1 MYSQEAPHG
10 RAKFFG
16 VWTEHFSKLF
26 VLKDNTKPVQLLSEI
41 NRRSVAQQTSQSA
54 IAESHAPA
62 PAPSAPGPEEIR
74 AQLEKV
80 LASRLFARSARL
92 CRFLRF
98 SVEESLA
105 GNCGRLKEQ
114 IIGTEVFDRRPDY
127 DPRIDPI
134 VRVEARRLRGKLKAY
149 YASSGRGDSM
159 TIGLPKGAYL
169 PFFKTR
175 AAAPGS
181 RTSLMAASGSALA
194 PRKSIAILP
203 FANMMQGADDDYFS
217 DGLTE
222 ELIHLLTRIP
232 SLRVVAWSSTS
243 KLRGREADL
252 AGIRR
257 QLRVGSVLRGSVRRT
272 PERVRVTVQLI
283 DSASGDYLWSES
295 YDRGLENVFEIQGE
309 IARAIVQA
317 LRLKLTGLPQTE
329 TPRRAPN
336 VACYNLCLQGRFH
349 ANKRTMDGLRKSVER
364 FEEAILADESCAEAY
379 AGLADAY
386 SLLADYGLMSPAEA
400 VPKARA
406 AAERALELDPQS
418 AEANVSLAFVR
429 SSFEWRW
436 EEAEALYRTAIAANP
451 GYSRA
456 RHWFGLDYLGLLGR
470 FQEALSEVRAAHD
483 LDPLSM
489 ILREGVGY
497 MHMLCRDYPRSVA
510 VYREITDMDPDFYK
524 GHSSLGRVLSLMAKY
539 DLAIASLER
548 ARQLGGEVPSIL
560 AALGEV
566 LGRAGRTDEAHGVLR
581 ELTALS
587 QTRWVPASCFA
598 ILHLGLGDHATAL
611 TFLETATDRREL
623 PVTALNVHPLYDP
636 LRSEPRFQRLLERI
650 GLAS

>member
-1 MYSQEAPHG
+1 M
-10 RAKFFG
+10 AK
-16 VWTEHFSKLF
+16 
-26 VLKDNTKPVQLLSEI
+26 
-41 NRRSVAQQTSQSA
+41 QTSQSA
-54 IAESHAPA
+54 IAVSQALAPA
-62 PAPSAPGPEEIR
+62 LSAPGPEEIR
-74 AQLEKV
+74 AQLEKL
-80 LASRLFARSARL
+80 LASRLFARSTRL

-105 GNCGRLKEQ
+105 GNGGRLKEQ
-114 IIGTEVFDRRPDY
+114 IIGMEVFDRKSDY

-134 VRVEARRLRGKLKAY
+134 VRVEARRLRAKLKAY
-149 YASSGRGDSM
+149 YTSPGRGDSIM
-159 TIGLPKGAYL
+159 IGLPKGAYL

-175 AAAPGS
+175 AAAPQGS
-181 RTSLMAASGSALA
+181 RTSLVATAGSALA
-194 PRKSIAILP
+194 PRKSIAVLP

-232 SLRVVAWSSTS
+232 SLRVVAWSSAS

-283 DSASGDYLWSES
+283 DSASGDYLWSET
-295 YDRGLENVFEIQGE
+295 YDRGLENVFEMQGE
-309 IARAIVQA
+309 IARAMVHA
-317 LRLKLTGLPQTE
+317 LRLKLTGLPQAE

-349 ANKRTMDGLRKSVER
+349 TNKRSMEGLRKSVER
-364 FEEAILADESCAEAY
+364 FEEAILADDSCAEAY

-436 EEAEALYRTAIAANP
+436 EEAEVLYRAAIAVNP

-456 RHWFGLDYLGLLGR
+456 RHWYGVDFLGLLGR
-470 FQEALSEVRAAHD
+470 CQEALSEARAAYD

-489 ILREGVGY
+489 IIREGLGY
-497 MHMLCRDYPRSVA
+497 MHMICRDYPRAVA
-510 VYREITDMDPDFYK
+510 VYREITDMDPDFFK
-524 GHSSLGRVLSLMAKY
+524 GYSSLGRVLSLMGKH
-539 DLAIASLER
+539 DLALASLER
-548 ARQLGGEVPSIL
+548 ARQLGGDVPSIL
-560 AALGEV
+560 AATGEV
-566 LGRAGRTDEAHGVLR
+566 LARTGRIEEAHAYLNQ
-581 ELTALS
+581 LTELS

-598 ILHLGLGDHATAL
+598 VLHIGLGDYPAAL
-611 TFLETATDRREL
+611 TFLETATDRREFS
-623 PVTALNVHPLYDP
+623 VTALKVHPLYDP
-636 LRSEPRFQRLLERI
+636 LRSEPRFQRLLERV

>member
-1 MYSQEAPHG
+1 M
-10 RAKFFG
+10 
-16 VWTEHFSKLF
+16 
-26 VLKDNTKPVQLLSEI
+26 
-41 NRRSVAQQTSQSA
+41 
-54 IAESHAPA
+54 
-62 PAPSAPGPEEIR
+62 
-74 AQLEKV
+74 
-80 LASRLFARSARL
+80 
-92 CRFLRF
+92 
-98 SVEESLA
+98 
-105 GNCGRLKEQ
+105 
-114 IIGTEVFDRRPDY
+114 EVFDRRSDY

-134 VRVEARRLRGKLKAY
+134 VRVEARRLRAKLKAY
-149 YASSGRGDSM
+149 YASPGRGDSIV
-159 TIGLPKGAYL
+159 IGLPKGAYL

-175 AAAPGS
+175 AAAGS
-181 RTSLMAASGSALA
+181 RTSLASSGSGSA
-194 PRKSIAILP
+194 PRKSIAVLP
-203 FANMMQGADDDYFS
+203 FANMMQGADDEYFS

-272 PERVRVTVQLI
+272 VERVRVTAQLI
-283 DSASGDYLWSES
+283 DSASGDYLWSET
-295 YDRGLENVFEIQGE
+295 YDRALENVFEIQGE
-309 IARAIVQA
+309 IARAIVQT
-317 LRLKLTGLPQTE
+317 LRLKLTGLQQAE

-349 ANKRTMDGLRKSVER
+349 ANKRSMEGLRKSVER

-386 SLLADYGLMSPAEA
+386 SLLADYGLLSPAEA

-436 EEAEALYRTAIAANP
+436 EEAEALYRAAIAANP

-456 RHWFGLDYLGLLGR
+456 RHWYGVDFLGLLGR
-470 FQEALSEVRAAHD
+470 CQEALSEARAAFD

-489 ILREGVGY
+489 IIREGVGY
-497 MHMLCRDYPRSVA
+497 MHMICRDYPRAVA

-524 GHSSLGRVLSLMAKY
+524 GYSSLGRVLSLMGKH
-539 DLAIASLER
+539 DLALAALER
-548 ARQLGGEVPSIL
+548 ARKLGGDVPSIL
-560 AALGEV
+560 SALGEV
-566 LGRAGRTDEAHGVLR
+566 MARTGRVEEARCYLH
-581 ELTALS
+581 ELTELS
-587 QTRWVPASCFA
+587 QVRWVPASCFA
-598 ILHLGLGDHATAL
+598 VLHMGLGDYPAAL
-611 TFLETATDRREL
+611 TFLETATDRREFS
-623 PVTALNVHPLYDP
+623 VTALKVHPLYDP

-650 GLAS
+650 GLNF

>member
-1 MYSQEAPHG
+1 V
-10 RAKFFG
+10 AK
-16 VWTEHFSKLF
+16 
-26 VLKDNTKPVQLLSEI
+26 
-41 NRRSVAQQTSQSA
+41 QTSQSA
-54 IAESHAPA
+54 IAVSQALAPA
-62 PAPSAPGPEEIR
+62 LSAPGPEEIR
-74 AQLEKV
+74 AQLERV
-80 LASRLFARSARL
+80 LASRLFARSTRL

-105 GNCGRLKEQ
+105 GKGGRLKEQ
-114 IIGTEVFDRRPDY
+114 IIGMEVFDRKSDY

-134 VRVEARRLRGKLKAY
+134 VRVEARRLRAKLKAY
-149 YASSGRGDSM
+149 YTSPGRGDSIM
-159 TIGLPKGAYL
+159 IGLPKGAYL

-175 AAAPGS
+175 AAAPQS
-181 RTSLMAASGSALA
+181 PRTSLVAASGSALA
-194 PRKSIAILP
+194 SRKSIAVLP

-283 DSASGDYLWSES
+283 DSASGDYLWSET
-295 YDRGLENVFEIQGE
+295 YDRELENVFEMQGE

-329 TPRRAPN
+329 TQRRGPT

-349 ANKRTMDGLRKSVER
+349 TNKRTAEGLRKSVER
-364 FEEAILADESCAEAY
+364 FEEAILAEESCAEAY

-386 SLLADYGLMSPAEA
+386 SLLADYGVLSPAEA

-436 EEAEALYRTAIAANP
+436 EEAEALYRAAIAVNP

-456 RHWFGLDYLGLLGR
+456 RHWYGVDFLGLLGR
-470 FQEALSEVRAAHD
+470 CQEALSEVRAAYD

-489 ILREGVGY
+489 IIREGLGY
-497 MHMLCRDYPRSVA
+497 MHMICRDYPRAVA

-524 GHSSLGRVLSLMAKY
+524 GYSSLGRVLSLMGKH
-539 DLAIASLER
+539 DLALAALER
-548 ARQLGGEVPSIL
+548 AHKLGGEVPSIL

-566 LGRAGRTDEAHGVLR
+566 LARMGRVEEARAFLHQLT
-581 ELTALS
+581 EL
-587 QTRWVPASCFA
+587 
-598 ILHLGLGDHATAL
+598 
-611 TFLETATDRREL
+611 
-623 PVTALNVHPLYDP
+623 
-636 LRSEPRFQRLLERI
+636 
-650 GLAS
+650 

>member
-1 MYSQEAPHG
+1 MARP
-10 RAKFFG
+10 
-16 VWTEHFSKLF
+16 
-26 VLKDNTKPVQLLSEI
+26 
-41 NRRSVAQQTSQSA
+41 TSQSA
-54 IAESHAPA
+54 IAVSQALTS
-62 PAPSAPGPEEIR
+62 APSAPGPEEVR
-74 AQLEKV
+74 AHLEKV
-80 LASRLFARSARL
+80 LASRLFARSTRL

-105 GNCGRLKEQ
+105 GNGGRLKEQ
-114 IIGTEVFDRRPDY
+114 IIGMEVFDRRSDY

-134 VRVEARRLRGKLKAY
+134 VRVEARRLRAKLKAY
-149 YASSGRGDSM
+149 YTSLGRADSIV
-159 TIGLPKGAYL
+159 IGLPKGAYL

-175 AAAPGS
+175 AAAAQAP
-181 RTSLMAASGSALA
+181 RTALVAASGSALA
-194 PRKSIAILP
+194 PRKSIAVLP

-283 DSASGDYLWSES
+283 DSASGDYLWSET

-309 IARAIVQA
+309 IARAMVHT

-329 TPRRAPN
+329 TARRAPN

-349 ANKRTMDGLRKSVER
+349 ANKRTAEGMRRSVER
-364 FEEAILADESCAEAY
+364 FEEAVLADELCAEAY

-436 EEAEALYRTAIAANP
+436 EEAEVLYRAAIAVNP
-451 GYSRA
+451 GYSHA
-456 RHWFGLDYLGLLGR
+456 RHWFGVDFLSLLGR
-470 FQEALSEVRAAHD
+470 CQEALSEVRAAYD
-483 LDPLSM
+483 LDPLSL
-489 ILREGVGY
+489 IIREGLGY
-497 MHMLCRDYPRSVA
+497 VHMLCRDYPRSVA
-510 VYREITDMDPDFYK
+510 VYRELTDMDPTFYK
-524 GHSSLGRVLSLMAKY
+524 GHSSLGRVLSLMGKY
-539 DLAIASLER
+539 DLALAALER
-548 ARQLGGEVPSIL
+548 ARELGGEVPSIL
-560 AALGEV
+560 GALGEV
-566 LGRAGRTDEAHGVLR
+566 LARMGRVEEARACLR
-581 ELTALS
+581 ELTEVS
-587 QTRWVPASCFA
+587 QTRWVPAGCFA
-598 ILHLGLGDHATAL
+598 VLHIGLGDYPAAL
-611 TFLETATDRREL
+611 TFLETATDRREFS
-623 PVTALNVHPLYDP
+623 VTALKVHPLYDP
-636 LRSEPRFQRLLERI
+636 LRSEPRFQRLLERV
-650 GLAS
+650 GLNS

>member
-1 MYSQEAPHG
+1 
-10 RAKFFG
+10 
-16 VWTEHFSKLF
+16 
-26 VLKDNTKPVQLLSEI
+26 
-41 NRRSVAQQTSQSA
+41 VARPTSQSA
-54 IAESHAPA
+54 IAVSQALTSA
-62 PAPSAPGPEEIR
+62 ASAPGPEEVR
-74 AQLEKV
+74 AHLEKV
-80 LASRLFARSARL
+80 LASRLFARSTRL

-105 GNCGRLKEQ
+105 GNGGRLKEQ
-114 IIGTEVFDRRPDY
+114 IIGMEVFDRRSDY

-134 VRVEARRLRGKLKAY
+134 VRVEARRLRAKLKAY
-149 YASSGRGDSM
+149 YTSSGRGDLIM
-159 TIGLPKGAYL
+159 IGLPKGAYL

-175 AAAPGS
+175 AAAAQGP
-181 RTSLMAASGSALA
+181 RTALVAASGSALA
-194 PRKSIAILP
+194 PRKSIAVLP

-283 DSASGDYLWSES
+283 DSASGDYLWAET

-309 IARAIVQA
+309 IARAMVHT

-329 TPRRAPN
+329 TARRAPN

-349 ANKRTMDGLRKSVER
+349 ANKRTAEGMRRSVER
-364 FEEAILADESCAEAY
+364 FEEAVLADELCAEAY

-436 EEAEALYRTAIAANP
+436 EEAEVLYRAAIAVNP
-451 GYSRA
+451 GYSHA
-456 RHWFGLDYLGLLGR
+456 RHWFGVDFLSLLGR
-470 FQEALSEVRAAHD
+470 CQEALSEVRAAYD
-483 LDPLSM
+483 LDPLSL
-489 ILREGVGY
+489 IIREGLGY
-497 MHMLCRDYPRSVA
+497 VHMLCRDYPRSVA
-510 VYREITDMDPDFYK
+510 VYRELTDMDPTFYK
-524 GHSSLGRVLSLMAKY
+524 GHSSLGRVLSLMGKY
-539 DLAIASLER
+539 DLALAALER
-548 ARQLGGEVPSIL
+548 ARELGGEVPSIL
-560 AALGEV
+560 GALGEV
-566 LGRAGRTDEAHGVLR
+566 LARMGRVEEARACLH
-581 ELTALS
+581 ELTEVS
-587 QTRWVPASCFA
+587 QTRWVPAGCFA
-598 ILHLGLGDHATAL
+598 VLHIGLGDYPAAL
-611 TFLETATDRREL
+611 TFLETATDRREFS
-623 PVTALNVHPLYDP
+623 VTALKVHPLYDP
-636 LRSEPRFQRLLERI
+636 LRSEPRFQRLLERV
-650 GLAS
+650 GLNS

>member
-1 MYSQEAPHG
+1 
-10 RAKFFG
+10 
-16 VWTEHFSKLF
+16 
-26 VLKDNTKPVQLLSEI
+26 
-41 NRRSVAQQTSQSA
+41 VARQTPQSA
-54 IAESHAPA
+54 IAVSQALA
-62 PAPSAPGPEEIR
+62 PAPSATGPEEIR
-74 AQLEKV
+74 THLEKV
-80 LASRLFARSARL
+80 LASRLFARSVRL

-105 GNCGRLKEQ
+105 GKAGRLKEQ
-114 IIGTEVFDRRPDY
+114 IIGMEVFDRKSDY

-134 VRVEARRLRGKLKAY
+134 VRVEARRLRAKLKAY
-149 YASSGRGDSM
+149 YASLGRADSVM
-159 TIGLPKGAYL
+159 IGLPKGAYL

-175 AAAPGS
+175 AVAPQGS
-181 RTSLMAASGSALA
+181 RTSLVATSGSALA
-194 PRKSIAILP
+194 PRKSIAVLP

-232 SLRVVAWSSTS
+232 RLRVVAWSSTS

-295 YDRGLENVFEIQGE
+295 YDRGLKNVFEIQGE
-309 IARAIVQA
+309 IARAIVHA
-317 LRLKLTGLPQTE
+317 LRIKLTGVPQTE
-329 TPRRAPN
+329 TPRRAPT

-349 ANKRTMDGLRKSVER
+349 ANKRTEDGLRKSVER
-364 FEEAILADESCAEAY
+364 FEEAILADEACAEAY

-386 SLLADYGLMSPAEA
+386 SLLADYGMLSPAEA

-418 AEANVSLAFVR
+418 AEAIVSLAFVR

-436 EEAEALYRTAIAANP
+436 EEAEALYRAAIAVNP

-456 RHWFGLDYLGLLGR
+456 RHWYGVDFLGLLGR
-470 FQEALSEVRAAHD
+470 CQEAISEARAAYD

-489 ILREGVGY
+489 IIREGVGY
-497 MHMLCRDYPRSVA
+497 MHMICRDYPRAAA

-524 GHSSLGRVLSLMAKY
+524 GYSSLGRVLSLMGKH
-539 DLAIASLER
+539 DLALDSLER
-548 ARQLGGEVPSIL
+548 ARKLGGDVPSIL
-560 AALGEV
+560 AASGDV
-566 LGRAGRTDEAHGVLR
+566 LARTGRVAEARVYLQK
-581 ELTALS
+581 LTELS
-587 QTRWVPASCFA
+587 QTRWVPASSFA
-598 ILHLGLGDHATAL
+598 ILHLGLGDYPAAL

-623 PVTALNVHPLYDP
+623 SVTALKVHPLYDP

-650 GLAS
+650 GFAS

>member
-1 MYSQEAPHG
+1 MA
-10 RAKFFG
+10 R
-16 VWTEHFSKLF
+16 
-26 VLKDNTKPVQLLSEI
+26 
-41 NRRSVAQQTSQSA
+41 QTSQSA
-54 IAESHAPA
+54 IALPQAAA

-74 AQLEKV
+74 VHLEKI
-80 LASRLFARSARL
+80 LASRLFARSLRL

-105 GNCGRLKEQ
+105 GKEGRLKEQ
-114 IIGTEVFDRRPDY
+114 IIGMEVFDRKSDY

-134 VRVEARRLRGKLKAY
+134 VRVEARRLRAKLKAY
-149 YASSGRGDSM
+149 YGSLGRADSIV
-159 TIGLPKGAYL
+159 IGLPKGAYL
-169 PFFKTR
+169 PFFKMR
-175 AAAPGS
+175 AASPAP
-181 RTSLMAASGSALA
+181 RTSLVATSSSTLA
-194 PRKSIAILP
+194 PRRSIAVLP
-203 FANMMQGADDDYFS
+203 FANMMQGADDEYFS

-252 AGIRR
+252 AGIRK

-272 PERVRVTVQLI
+272 LERVRVTVQLI

-309 IARAIVQA
+309 IARAIVHA
-317 LRLKLTGLPQTE
+317 LRLKLTGLPQAE
-329 TPRRAPN
+329 TTRRPPT

-349 ANKRTMDGLRKSVER
+349 SNKRTEDGLRKSVER
-364 FEEAILADESCAEAY
+364 FEEAILADGSCAEAY

-400 VPKARA
+400 APQARA

-436 EEAEALYRTAIAANP
+436 EDAEALYRGAIAVNP

-456 RHWFGLDYLGLLGR
+456 RHWYGVDFLGLLGR
-470 FQEALSEVRAAHD
+470 CQEALAEARAAYD

-489 ILREGVGY
+489 IIREGVGY
-497 MHMLCRDYPRSVA
+497 MHMICRDYPRAVA
-510 VYREITDMDPDFYK
+510 VYREITDLDPDFYK
-524 GHSSLGRVLSLMAKY
+524 GYSSLGRVLALMGKY
-539 DLAIASLER
+539 DLALDSLER
-548 ARQLGGEVPSIL
+548 ARKLGGDVPSIL
-560 AALGEV
+560 GATGEV
-566 LGRAGRTDEAHGVLR
+566 LARIGRVEEARGYLDALT
-581 ELTALS
+581 ELS
-587 QTRWVPASCFA
+587 KTRWVPASSIA
-598 ILHLGLGDHATAL
+598 VLHLGLGDHDAAL
-611 TFLETATDRREL
+611 TFLETATDRREFS
-623 PVTALNVHPLYDP
+623 VTALKVHPLYDP

-650 GLAS
+650 GLNS

>member
-1 MYSQEAPHG
+1 
-10 RAKFFG
+10 
-16 VWTEHFSKLF
+16 V
-26 VLKDNTKPVQLLSEI
+26 
-41 NRRSVAQQTSQSA
+41 
-54 IAESHAPA
+54 
-62 PAPSAPGPEEIR
+62 PGPEEIR
-74 AQLEKV
+74 AHLEKV

-98 SVEESLA
+98 SIEESLA
-105 GNCGRLKEQ
+105 GNSGRLKEQ

-134 VRVEARRLRGKLKAY
+134 VRVEARRLRAKLKAY
-149 YASSGRGDSM
+149 YASSGRSDSM
-159 TIGLPKGAYL
+159 MIGLPKGAYL

-175 AAAPGS
+175 AAANGS
-181 RTSLMAASGSALA
+181 RALMAASGSALA

-243 KLRGREADL
+243 KLRGRDADL

-283 DSASGDYLWSES
+283 DSASGDYLWSET
-295 YDRGLENVFEIQGE
+295 YDRGLENVFEIQGD
-309 IARAIVQA
+309 IAQAIVQA
-317 LRLKLTGLPQTE
+317 LRLKLTGLRQTE

-349 ANKRTMDGLRKSVER
+349 TNKRSEDGLRKSVER
-364 FEEAILADESCAEAY
+364 FEEAILADESCAEAH

-406 AAERALELDPQS
+406 AAERALDLDPQS

-436 EEAEALYRTAIAANP
+436 EEAESLYRTAIAANP

-456 RHWFGLDYLGLLGR
+456 RHWYGVDFLALLGR
-470 FQEALSEVRAAHD
+470 CQEALSEARAAYD

-489 ILREGVGY
+489 IIREGLGY
-497 MHMLCRDYPRSVA
+497 THMICRDYPRAVA
-510 VYREITDMDPDFYK
+510 VYREITDMDPDFFK
-524 GHSSLGRVLSLMAKY
+524 GYSSLGRVLSLMGKHDMA
-539 DLAIASLER
+539 LAALER
-548 ARQLGGEVPSIL
+548 ARELGGDVPSIL
-560 AALGEV
+560 GATGEV
-566 LGRAGRTDEAHGVLR
+566 LARTGRVEEARVFLNQ
-581 ELTALS
+581 LTEMS
-587 QTRWVPASCFA
+587 HTGWVPASCFA
-598 ILHLGLGDHATAL
+598 ILHLGLGDYPAAL
-611 TFLETATDRREL
+611 TFLETATDRREFS
-623 PVTALNVHPLYDP
+623 VTALKVHPLYDP

-650 GLAS
+650 GLNS

>member
-1 MYSQEAPHG
+1 M
-10 RAKFFG
+10 AK
-16 VWTEHFSKLF
+16 
-26 VLKDNTKPVQLLSEI
+26 
-41 NRRSVAQQTSQSA
+41 QTSQSA
-54 IAESHAPA
+54 IAVSQALT
-62 PAPSAPGPEEIR
+62 PAPSVPGPEDVR
-74 AQLEKV
+74 AQLEQV
-80 LASRLFARSARL
+80 LASRLFARSNRL

-105 GNCGRLKEQ
+105 GNSGRLKEQ
-114 IIGTEVFDRRPDY
+114 IIGMEVFDRKPDY

-134 VRVEARRLRGKLKAY
+134 VRVEARRLRAKLKAY
-149 YASSGRGDSM
+149 YTSSGRGDLIM
-159 TIGLPKGAYL
+159 IGLPKGAYL

-175 AAAPGS
+175 SAAAQGS
-181 RTSLMAASGSALA
+181 RTSLIAASGSALA

-232 SLRVVAWSSTS
+232 SLRVVAWSSAS

-257 QLRVGSVLRGSVRRT
+257 QLRVGTVLRGSVRRT

-283 DSASGDYLWSES
+283 DSASGDYLWSET

-309 IARAIVQA
+309 IAHAIVHT

-329 TPRRAPN
+329 TPRRATN

-349 ANKRTMDGLRKSVER
+349 ANKRSTEGLRRSVER

-456 RHWFGLDYLGLLGR
+456 RHWFGVDFLGLLGR
-470 FQEALSEVRAAHD
+470 CQEALSEVRAAFD

-489 ILREGVGY
+489 IIREGLGY
-497 MHMLCRDYPRSVA
+497 MHMVCRDYPRAVA
-510 VYREITDMDPDFYK
+510 VYREITDMDPDFFRGY
-524 GHSSLGRVLSLMAKY
+524 SSLGRVLSLMGKH
-539 DLAIASLER
+539 DLALASLER
-548 ARQLGGEVPSIL
+548 ARKLGGDVPSIL
-560 AALGEV
+560 AATGEV
-566 LGRAGRTDEAHGVLR
+566 LARMGRVEEARAYLH
-581 ELTALS
+581 ELTAMS

-598 ILHLGLGDHATAL
+598 ILHIGLGDYPSAL
-611 TFLETATDRREL
+611 TFLESATDRREFS
-623 PVTALNVHPLYDP
+623 VTALKVHPLYDP
-636 LRSEPRFQRLLERI
+636 LRSQPRFQRLLERV
-650 GLAS
+650 GLNS

>member
-1 MYSQEAPHG
+1 M
-10 RAKFFG
+10 AK
-16 VWTEHFSKLF
+16 
-26 VLKDNTKPVQLLSEI
+26 
-41 NRRSVAQQTSQSA
+41 QTSQSA
-54 IAESHAPA
+54 IAVSQALA

-74 AQLEKV
+74 AQLERV
-80 LASRLFARSARL
+80 LASRLFARSNRL

-105 GNCGRLKEQ
+105 GKAGRLKEQ
-114 IIGTEVFDRRPDY
+114 IIGMEVFDRRSDY

-134 VRVEARRLRGKLKAY
+134 VRVEARRLRAKLKAY
-149 YASSGRGDSM
+149 YTSPGRADSIM
-159 TIGLPKGAYL
+159 IGLPKGAYL

-175 AAAPGS
+175 ASAPQGS
-181 RTSLMAASGSALA
+181 RASLVAASGSTLA
-194 PRKSIAILP
+194 PRKSIAVLP

-283 DSASGDYLWSES
+283 DSASGDYLWSET
-295 YDRGLENVFEIQGE
+295 YDRGLENVFEMQGE
-309 IARAIVQA
+309 IARAMVQA
-317 LRLKLTGLPQTE
+317 LHIKLTGLPQSD
-329 TPRRAPN
+329 TPRRAAN

-349 ANKRTMDGLRKSVER
+349 ANNRSMEGLRKSVER

-386 SLLADYGLMSPAEA
+386 SLLADYGLLSPAEA

-418 AEANVSLAFVR
+418 AEAIVSLAFVR

-436 EEAEALYRTAIAANP
+436 EEAEALYRAAIAVNP

-456 RHWFGLDYLGLLGR
+456 RHWYGVDFLGLLGR
-470 FQEALSEVRAAHD
+470 CQEALSEVRAAYD

-489 ILREGVGY
+489 IIREGLGY
-497 MHMLCRDYPRSVA
+497 MHMICRDYPRSVA
-510 VYREITDMDPDFYK
+510 VYREITDMDPHFFK
-524 GHSSLGRVLSLMAKY
+524 GYSSLGRVLSLMGKH

-548 ARQLGGEVPSIL
+548 ARELGGDVPSVL
-560 AALGEV
+560 AALGDV
-566 LGRAGRTDEAHGVLR
+566 MARTGRVEEARAYLQ
-581 ELTALS
+581 ELTEMSRA
-587 QTRWVPASCFA
+587 RWVPASCFA
-598 ILHLGLGDHATAL
+598 VLHIGLGDYPSAL
-611 TFLETATDRREL
+611 TFLETATDRREFS
-623 PVTALNVHPLYDP
+623 VTALKVHPLYDP
-636 LRSEPRFQRLLERI
+636 LRSEPRFQRLLERV